1 MISLYQKTWK
11 EINNEVAS
19 NVQKL
24 RKRKKISQK
33 ELAERSGVSLG
44 SIKRFEQTGEISL
57 QSLTKI
63 AIALRAEDELESLFT
78 SADFESI
85 EEILNGQQTENQIR
99 ILKLL

>member
-11 EINNEVAS
+11 EINNEIAS

-85 EEILNGQQTENQIR
+85 EEILNGQS
-99 ILKLL
+99 

>member
-63 AIALRAEDELESLFT
+63 AIVLRAEDELESLFT
-78 SADFESI
+78 SANFESI
-85 EEILNGQQTENQIR
+85 EEILNGQS
-99 ILKLL
+99 

>member
-78 SADFESI
+78 SANFESI
-85 EEILNGQQTENQIR
+85 EEILNGQN
-99 ILKLL
+99 

>member
-11 EINNEVAS
+11 EINNEIAS

-78 SADFESI
+78 SANFESI
-85 EEILNGQQTENQIR
+85 EEILNGQN
-99 ILKLL
+99 

>member
-1 MISLYQKTWK
+1 MINLYQKTWK
-11 EINNEVAS
+11 EINIEIAS

-78 SADFESI
+78 SANFESI
-85 EEILNGQQTENQIR
+85 EEILNGQS
-99 ILKLL
+99 